1 MANDV
6 FDYRHG
12 YSIGAG
18 AVVVCGA
25 KVLLVRLLQGEGQ
38 GEWAIPGGFVE
49 PEETID
55 QAVHRELWEET
66 GVKADLKGLIA
77 ARSRVSSNENSAYFV
92 FLMHATNEDTRADGL
107 EVAEARYFTLAQV
120 QSLSRLRALSR
131 IVVTRVLEGK
141 VNLLEFH
148 PHPEFPPSEFVL
160 YV

>member
-1 MANDV
+1 
-6 FDYRHG
+6 
-12 YSIGAG
+12 
-18 AVVVCGA
+18 
-25 KVLLVRLLQGEGQ
+25 
-38 GEWAIPGGFVE
+38 
-49 PEETID
+49 
-55 QAVHRELWEET
+55 
-66 GVKADLKGLIA
+66 
-77 ARSRVSSNENSAYFV
+77 VSSNENSAYFV
-92 FLMHATNEDTRADGL
+92 FLMHATDEVTHADGL